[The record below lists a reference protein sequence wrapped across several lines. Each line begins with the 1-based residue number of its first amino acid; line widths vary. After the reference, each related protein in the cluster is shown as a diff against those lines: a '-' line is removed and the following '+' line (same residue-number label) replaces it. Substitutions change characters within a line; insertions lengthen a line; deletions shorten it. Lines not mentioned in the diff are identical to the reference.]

1 MREFRRNLA
10 KSWLLAMVLGVFA
23 TSSFVTIAGCSKSGS
38 DSTIDRKHPGYAVY
52 RKYCRSCHQGGL
64 ANSPIFGNAEDWEPR
79 IAKGRD
85 VLLENTIKGMPP
97 GMPKKG
103 LCTGC
108 TDEELEDAIDYMIQA
123 LDVEQSS
130 ELNSEQPAES
140 QD

>member
-1 MREFRRNLA
+1 MRVFRRILA
-10 KSWLLAMVLGVFA
+10 QSWLFAVAFWIVAMGTFMNV
-23 TSSFVTIAGCSKSGS
+23 AGCSKS
-38 DSTIDRKHPGYAVY
+38 DSTAERKHPGYAVY

-79 IAKGRD
+79 TAKGRE
-85 VLLENTIKGMPP
+85 VLLQNTINGMPP

-123 LDVEQSS
+123 VEEEQSG
-130 ELNSEQPAES
+130 EMNSEETAES
-140 QD
+140 QE

>member
-1 MREFRRNLA
+1 MGTFMN
-10 KSWLLAMVLGVFA
+10 V
-23 TSSFVTIAGCSKSGS
+23 AGCSKS
-38 DSTIDRKHPGYAVY
+38 DSTADNKHPGYAVY

-64 ANSPIFGNAEDWEPR
+64 ANSPIFGNAEQWEPR

-85 VLLENTIKGMPP
+85 VLLQNTINGMPP

-123 LDVEQSS
+123 VEDEQSS
-130 ELNSEQPAES
+130 ELNSEETAES
-140 QD
+140 QE